1 LLLNAFNWAVANE
14 TNPPTLTGPANVAAA
29 AGNTATFSVTPTG
42 PAGPFGYQWYSN
54 GVAIAGATFPDY
66 TTPATTLANNG
77 DQYQVVVSS
86 LNGSVTSVVATLTV
100 QTGLVITVQPQNQTN
115 FLGLT
120 ATFNVTVTGTSPSYQ
135 WFSNNVVIA
144 GANSSS
150 YTTAPLTFANNG
162 DIYKVT
168 VTNLVT
174 SVTSSNATVTVP
186 KLGISSFSRI
196 DSTHFSIN
204 WSNGSANSVLYSST
218 NLVPLSS
225 GWIPIVTNPTLP
237 YTITVSPNAP
247 EQFFRVKQ

>member
-1 LLLNAFNWAVANE
+1 
-14 TNPPTLTGPANVAAA
+14 
-29 AGNTATFSVTPTG
+29 
-42 PAGPFGYQWYSN
+42 
-54 GVAIAGATFPDY
+54 
-66 TTPATTLANNG
+66 
-77 DQYQVVVSS
+77 
-86 LNGSVTSVVATLTV
+86 
-100 QTGLVITVQPQNQTN
+100 
-115 FLGLT
+115 
-120 ATFNVTVTGTSPSYQ
+120 
-135 WFSNNVVIA
+135 
-144 GANSSS
+144 
-150 YTTAPLTFANNG
+150 LTFANNG

-225 GWIPIVTNPTLP
+225 GWIPIVTNPALP